1 MSLGQ
6 AFIRQGLPVN
16 QDMVGR
22 QLEEEFDAKATLKG
36 TAPCDPG

>member
-16 QDMVGR
+16 QDMVGG
-22 QLEEEFDAKATLKG
+22 QLKEEFDAKTTLKRRV
-36 TAPCDPG
+36 P